1 MQRYCFDKVKS
12 TERERERERE
22 LTSSKR
28 IVEVAKTTGK
38 PWKRKKEE
46 REGNVSLA
54 SERSNGE
61 VWSVAIEVVREISF
75 LKCMYLLSL
84 GLSPASRFIFKAFV
98 PLQTMGCNVY
108 SIIQL
113 KK

>member
-12 TERERERERE
+12 TERE

-28 IVEVAKTTGK
+28 IGEVAKTTGK
-38 PWKRKKEE
+38 PWKKKKEE
-46 REGNVSLA
+46 REGNVSLG

-75 LKCMYLLSL
+75 L
-84 GLSPASRFIFKAFV
+84 
-98 PLQTMGCNVY
+98 
-108 SIIQL
+108 
-113 KK
+113 

>member
-1 MQRYCFDKVKS
+1 MK
-12 TERERERERE
+12 
-22 LTSSKR
+22 
-28 IVEVAKTTGK
+28 VAKTTGK

-75 LKCMYLLSL
+75 L
-84 GLSPASRFIFKAFV
+84 
-98 PLQTMGCNVY
+98 
-108 SIIQL
+108 
-113 KK
+113 